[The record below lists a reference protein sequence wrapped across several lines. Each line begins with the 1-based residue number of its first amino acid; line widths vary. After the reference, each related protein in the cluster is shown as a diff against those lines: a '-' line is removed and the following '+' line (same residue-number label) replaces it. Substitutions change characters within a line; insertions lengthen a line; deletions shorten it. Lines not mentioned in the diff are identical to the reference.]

1 MFGKRFFTPPHIVVA
16 RVLLSEAGAM
26 EEAWRSHPSRKILGE
41 QSRELEGKRLVLG
54 VTSSV
59 SLYKS
64 IDVARA
70 IMRMGGET
78 TVVMT
83 REATRLV
90 SPELFEW
97 ATGRPV
103 FHTRFHGE
111 TGHIYLSETHDAM
124 AIVPATANT
133 IAKLAQ
139 GIGDS
144 PVTLTALSMMGH
156 SKPVLVLPTMH
167 RQMYDA
173 PQNKR
178 NLETLRRDG
187 VIIHEPVFEGD
198 RAKFPEPWEV
208 AWHLETLLARGRDME
223 GLRVLVTAGATREYL
238 DPVRFISNPSTGKMG
253 VSVALEALFRGA
265 ETSLVHGPLCG
276 GLATALRRTY
286 GVETTEEM
294 LNAVLA
300 EVGVFRPHIIV
311 LAAAPVDFKPVVY
324 EESKIKSDTPPT
336 ISFSLTPKI
345 ISEVSR
351 KRPQGSILV
360 AFAAETVESDE
371 ELLELALAKREKYN
385 ADIIVANNVARK
397 DVGFASDYNEVIIAY
412 GDKHVKIPKMNK
424 RLVARRLLDI
434 ALQARR
440 ERGLH

>member
-1 MFGKRFFTPPHIVVA
+1 
-16 RVLLSEAGAM
+16 
-26 EEAWRSHPSRKILGE
+26 
-41 QSRELEGKRLVLG
+41 
-54 VTSSV
+54 
-59 SLYKS
+59 
-64 IDVARA
+64 
-70 IMRMGGET
+70 
-78 TVVMT
+78 
-83 REATRLV
+83 
-90 SPELFEW
+90 
-97 ATGRPV
+97 
-103 FHTRFHGE
+103 
-111 TGHIYLSETHDAM
+111 
-124 AIVPATANT
+124 
-133 IAKLAQ
+133 
-139 GIGDS
+139 
-144 PVTLTALSMMGH
+144 
-156 SKPVLVLPTMH
+156 
-167 RQMYDA
+167 
-173 PQNKR
+173 
-178 NLETLRRDG
+178 
-187 VIIHEPVFEGD
+187 
-198 RAKFPEPWEV
+198 
-208 AWHLETLLARGRDME
+208 ME

-238 DPVRFISNPSTGKMG
+238 DPVRFISNPSSGKMG

-345 ISEVSR
+345 ITEVSR
-351 KRPQGSILV
+351 KRPPGSILV
-360 AFAAETVESDE
+360 AFAAETVEDDDQ
-371 ELLELALAKREKYN
+371 LLELALAKKEKYN

-412 GDKHVKIPKMNK
+412 DDKHVKIPKMNK

-440 ERGLH
+440 ELGLH

>member
-1 MFGKRFFTPPHIVVA
+1 MMFRKCFFTA
-16 RVLLSEAGAM
+16 RGKEVGGVGSVMWGEFW
-26 EEAWRSHPSRKILGE
+26 ERHPSRKIVGE
-41 QSRELEGKRLVLG
+41 QGRELEGKRLVLG

-59 SLYKS
+59 SLYRS

-78 TVVMT
+78 TVVMSG
-83 REATRLV
+83 EAARLV

-133 IAKLAQ
+133 IAKLAH
-139 GIGDS
+139 GVGDT

-156 SKPVLVLPTMH
+156 GKPVLVLPTMH
-167 RQMYDA
+167 RQLYES
-173 PQNKR
+173 PQNRR
-178 NLETLRRDG
+178 NLEQLRRDG

-198 RAKFPEPWEV
+198 RAKFPEAWEV
-208 AWHLETLLARGRDME
+208 AWHLETLLARGSDLR
-223 GLRVLVTAGATREYL
+223 GLRILVTAGATREYL
-238 DPVRFISNPSTGKMG
+238 DPVRFISNPSSGKMG
-253 VSVALEALFRGA
+253 VSVALEALYRGG
-265 ETSLVHGPLCG
+265 EVSLVHGPLCSP
-276 GLATALRRTY
+276 LATSLRRSY

-294 LNAVLA
+294 LNATLA
-300 EVGVFRPHIIV
+300 EMGVFKPHIIV

-324 EESKIKSDTPPT
+324 EERKIKSGEPPT

-345 ISEVSR
+345 ISQVTER
-351 KRPQGSILV
+351 KPRESVLV
-360 AFAAETVESDE
+360 AFAAETVDDDE
-371 ELLELALAKREKYN
+371 ELLRLALEKKAKYR
-385 ADIIVANNVARK
+385 ADVIVANNVARK

-412 GDKHVKIPKMNK
+412 SEKHVKIPRMNK

-434 ALQARR
+434 ALQVYR
-440 ERGLH
+440 EKNLR